1 MGAAAGRGAARPAP
15 PPDAAEPGMTGAAN
29 WREAAR
35 AAAYDAAMAEGAER
49 GEGPFNYRW
58 EHVRAVVKLAGWLA
72 RALDADADVVEAA
85 AWLHDV
91 RKSAPEHALAGARE
105 ARRILADT
113 DLPREQIAQVA
124 DAIEKHEGLFRETP
138 VEPLEAAILWDAD
151 KLSKLGAT
159 AFLHWLA
166 VGYLSHD
173 STEAL
178 MADNEAWLRSVQPRM
193 AASMNTGPAR
203 AEARRR
209 LRAMGAFH
217 AALARELTLED
228 HVGDAVADADDEE

>member
-1 MGAAAGRGAARPAP
+1 
-15 PPDAAEPGMTGAAN
+15 MTKPTA

-35 AAAYDAAMAEGAER
+35 AAAYAAAMVEGAER

-58 EHVRAVVKLAGWLA
+58 EHVRAVVRLAGWLA
-72 RALDADADVVEAA
+72 RGLDADADVVEAA

-91 RKSAPEHALAGARE
+91 RKAEPQHALAGARE

-113 DLPREQIAQVA
+113 DFPQAQIGRVV

-166 VGYLSHD
+166 VGYLSNA

-178 MADNEAWLRSVQPRM
+178 MAENEQWLREVQPRM

-209 LRAMGAFH
+209 LSVMQDFH
-217 AALARELTLED
+217 AALARELALEA
-228 HVGDAVADADDEE
+228 HVGDVHASADDEE

>member
-1 MGAAAGRGAARPAP
+1 MTEARVA
-15 PPDAAEPGMTGAAN
+15 
-29 WREAAR
+29 WRETVR
-35 AAAYDAAMAEGAER
+35 AAAYHAAIAEGAER

-58 EHVRAVVKLAGWLA
+58 EHVRAVVRLAGWLA
-72 RALDADADVVEAA
+72 RELDADADVVEAA

-91 RKSAPEHALAGARE
+91 CKAQPQHALAGARE
-105 ARRILADT
+105 ARRLLAET
-113 DLPREQIAQVA
+113 DFPQERIDRVA
-124 DAIEKHEGLFRETP
+124 DAIEKHAGLFRETP
-138 VEPLEAAILWDAD
+138 VEPLEAAVLWDAD

-166 VGYLSHD
+166 VGYLSSN

-178 MADNEAWLRSVQPRM
+178 MAENEEWLREVQPRM

-209 LRAMGAFH
+209 LSAMQDFH
-217 AALARELTLED
+217 AALARELSLEA
-228 HVGDAVADADDEE
+228 HVGDPVADADEEE

>member
-1 MGAAAGRGAARPAP
+1 MTGDRASWREVAR
-15 PPDAAEPGMTGAAN
+15 DAA
-29 WREAAR
+29 
-35 AAAYDAAMAEGAER
+35 YQAAMAEGAER

-72 RALDADADVVEAA
+72 RQLGADADVVEAA

-91 RKSAPEHALAGARE
+91 AKAEPEHALAGARE
-105 ARRILADT
+105 ARRILAET
-113 DLPREQIAQVA
+113 DFPPQRVTQVV

-166 VGYLSHD
+166 VGYLSND

-178 MADNEAWLRSVQPRM
+178 MAENAEWVEDFQPRI

-209 LRAMGAFH
+209 LSAMQDFH
-217 AALARELTLED
+217 AALARELALEA
-228 HVGDAVADADDEE
+228 HVGDQDAQGEA